1 MKYGQVTEV
10 DKSTWQAN
18 VKKKKKKTH
27 CDQSPE
33 QPVRQKT

>member
-18 VKKKKKKTH
+18 VKKKKKTH

>member
-10 DKSTWQAN
+10 DKSSWQAKAQ
-18 VKKKKKKTH
+18 KKKKKKTH

-33 QPVRQKT
+33 QPVR